1 MTSIRAH
8 SSWPASFSSIG
19 LEHPNTSKTP
29 ARFAYACDNNGSIPR
44 NLWGAE
50 IGPEHVSIS
59 YIKLAFDRPVQ
70 ETPFNQTRSDFI
82 AMWQLDE
89 YEDGGLGR
97 LQTIEQARD
106 VLIDYLTFLG
116 QRIAPVFEG
125 QMTGLNT
132 EEMAPIE
139 VWITVP
145 NNWSAKGKKAMK
157 EAVEAAGFV
166 TRDIDSVRTITE
178 PEAVIISKFDL
189 DSTSKYERT
198 TVLVIDCGVSVPC

>member
-1 MTSIRAH
+1 
-8 SSWPASFSSIG
+8 
-19 LEHPNTSKTP
+19 
-29 ARFAYACDNNGSIPR
+29 
-44 NLWGAE
+44 
-50 IGPEHVSIS
+50 
-59 YIKLAFDRPVQ
+59 
-70 ETPFNQTRSDFI
+70 
-82 AMWQLDE
+82 MWQLDE